1 MRRGGAGAAL
11 LATLLF
17 LVILAAGADYGF
29 RLVMEE
35 RVARSA
41 QESLDLPTEPD
52 VDLRAFPFTVAF
64 LREHIDEVGIAVED
78 VGVEGMRLDR
88 VDLDFRDV
96 SFEREAFVGSGGTIT
111 AAAGRGEVTVTDDA
125 LSAFLQDQGVPL
137 AVEFTGPGID
147 VRQPTL
153 DLSVSGRIR
162 VEGSALVFSPQAV
175 PELGFEV
182 TLPEV
187 VPGMAYERITVE
199 EGRATAEAS
208 LAGAR
213 IEVRA

>member
-17 LVILAAGADYGF
+17 LAVLGVGADYGF

-52 VDLRAFPFTVAF
+52 VDLRAFPFIVAF
-64 LREHIDEVGIAVED
+64 LREHIDEVGIAMED
-78 VGVEGMRLDR
+78 VRVEGMRLDR

-125 LSAFLQDQGVPL
+125 LSELLQDQGVPL
-137 AVEFTGPGID
+137 DVEFTGPGID

-153 DLSVSGRIR
+153 DLSVAGRVR
-162 VEGSALVFSPQAV
+162 VEGSALVFSPQTV

-182 TLPEV
+182 NLPEV

-208 LAGAR
+208 LAGAHV
-213 IEVRA
+213 EVRA

>member
-11 LATLLF
+11 LATLL
-17 LVILAAGADYGF
+17 LLAVLAAGADYGF

-64 LREHIDEVGIAVED
+64 LREHIDEVGIAIED
-78 VGVEGMRLDR
+78 VGVEGMRLDG

-96 SFEREAFVGSGGTIT
+96 SFEREVFVGSGGTIT
-111 AAAGRGEVTVTDDA
+111 AAAGRGKVRVTDEA
-125 LSAFLQDQGVPL
+125 LSEFLQDQGVPL

-153 DLSVSGRIR
+153 DLSVSGRVR

-182 TLPEV
+182 DLPEV
-187 VPGMAYERITVE
+187 VPGMAYDRITVE

-213 IEVRA
+213 FEVRA

>member
-11 LATLLF
+11 LATLL
-17 LVILAAGADYGF
+17 LLAVLAAGADYGF

-35 RVARSA
+35 RMARSA

-64 LREHIDEVGIAVED
+64 LREHIDEVGIAIED
-78 VGVEGMRLDR
+78 VGVEGMRLDG

-111 AAAGRGEVTVTDDA
+111 AAAGRGKVRVTDEA
-125 LSAFLQDQGVPL
+125 LSEFLQDQGVPL
-137 AVEFTGPGID
+137 DVEFTGPGID

-153 DLSVSGRIR
+153 DLSVSGRVR

-182 TLPEV
+182 DLPEV
-187 VPGMAYERITVE
+187 VPGMAYDRITVE

-213 IEVRA
+213 FEVRA

>member
-11 LATLLF
+11 LATLL
-17 LVILAAGADYGF
+17 LLAVLAAGADYGF

-64 LREHIDEVGIAVED
+64 LREHIDEVGIAIED
-78 VGVEGMRLDR
+78 VGVEGMRLDG

-111 AAAGRGEVTVTDDA
+111 AAAGRGKVRVTDEA
-125 LSAFLQDQGVPL
+125 LSEFLQDQGVPL
-137 AVEFTGPGID
+137 DVEFTGPGID

-153 DLSVSGRIR
+153 DLSVSGRVR

-182 TLPEV
+182 DLPEV
-187 VPGMAYERITVE
+187 VPGMAYDRITVE

-213 IEVRA
+213 FEVRA

>member
-11 LATLLF
+11 LATLL
-17 LVILAAGADYGF
+17 LLAVLAAGADYGF

-52 VDLRAFPFTVAF
+52 IDLRAFPFTVAF
-64 LREHIDEVGIAVED
+64 LREHIDEVGIAIED
-78 VGVEGMRLDR
+78 VGVEGMRLDG

-96 SFEREAFVGSGGTIT
+96 SFEREVFVGSGGTIT
-111 AAAGRGEVTVTDDA
+111 AAAGRGKVRVTDEA
-125 LSAFLQDQGVPL
+125 LSEFLQDQGVPL

-153 DLSVSGRIR
+153 DLSVSGRVR

-182 TLPEV
+182 DLPEV
-187 VPGMAYERITVE
+187 VPGMAYDRITVE

-213 IEVRA
+213 FEVRA